1 MTADQD
7 LWMERVTAVNSSAR
21 RREQLRRLLWMQ
33 RAAEHLATARFLE
46 RQADHA
52 ATPVLGSLLRDGPP
66 GGAGGASSCGRGR
79 RRDHDR
85 VPGAGA
91 LRGTGR

>member
-7 LWMERVTAVNSSAR
+7 LWMERVTAVNSSSR

-33 RAAEHLATARFLE
+33 RAAEHLATATFLE

-52 ATPVLGSLLRDGPP
+52 ATPVLGSLLRER
-66 GGAGGASSCGRGR
+66 AAR
-79 RRDHDR
+79 RRWW
-85 VPGAGA
+85 GEQ
-91 LRGTGR
+91 LRSGPET